1 MGFLD
6 LICRNNVA
14 LYFFMSLLALLYNH
28 YLLTVVVAAERT
40 SVHIV
45 YLGEKQHHDP
55 KVIKDSHHGLLAQV
69 LGSKEEAVNSMM
81 YSYKHGFSG
90 FAAKLTLA
98 QAQQLSELPG
108 VIHVVPNRLHR
119 IQTTHSWDYL
129 GLSPD
134 SPNNLLNQSNMGD
147 GAIIGVLD
155 TGIWPESKVFDDK
168 GLGPIPSRWK
178 GICQPGQ
185 LFNSTNCNKKLIGA
199 RWFNKGLLAEYGKPI
214 NTSDNM
220 EYLSPRDALGHGT
233 HVSSIAG
240 GSFVPNV
247 TIKDINFGT
256 VRGGA
261 PKVRLAMYK
270 VCWLVEGGGHC
281 SSADILK
288 AFDEAIHDGVDVLSL
303 SIGFAF
309 PLYSDVDERD
319 GINIGSFH
327 AVAKGISVV
336 CAAGN
341 DGPFAQTVANTAPWI
356 VTVAASTIDRS
367 FPTPITLGD
376 NQTIVGQAMY
386 TGEEIGFTNLVF
398 PVPTTFDPSFLGTCE
413 DLNLNNTPVAGNV
426 VLCFARTTRLSALTH
441 SVTAVKTA
449 GGVGVIIANNPSN
462 NLFPCYGSD
471 FPCLEVDYELGTK
484 ILYYIRSNSAP
495 KVKLGFSR
503 ILIGKPVPTKIA
515 YFSSKGPNSI
525 APAIL
530 KPDIAAPGNNI
541 IAATAPNDP
550 LSFNG
555 YTFYS
560 GTSMATPHVAGIV
573 ALLKSVHPNWS
584 PATLRS
590 AITTTAWTTDPSG
603 EPIFA
608 EGGPRKL
615 ADPFDYGSGIV
626 NPNKA
631 VDPGLLYDMGQPDY
645 VHYLCSM
652 GYNNSVISQVLQQPT
667 LCPNPAPSILDVNVP
682 SITVPS
688 LTDSVTLSRRVTN
701 VGPVNSIYKVVIEAP
716 LGIIVSV
723 RPGDLVFSSAV
734 KEISYSVTISTTH
747 KVNTGYLFGSLTW
760 SDGVHKVRS
769 PISVRTEIIKSY
781 FDDA

>member
-1 MGFLD
+1 MERL
-6 LICRNNVA
+6 
-14 LYFFMSLLALLYNH
+14 S
-28 YLLTVVVAAERT
+28 TVEKSIR
-40 SVHIV
+40 VHIV

-69 LGSKEEAVNSMM
+69 LGSKEEAVNCMM

-119 IQTTHSWDYL
+119 IQTTRSWDYL
-129 GLSPD
+129 GLSPH

-147 GAIIGVLD
+147 GIIIGVLD

-185 LFNSTNCNKKLIGA
+185 LFNSTNCNNKLIGA

-214 NTSDNM
+214 NTTNNM
-220 EYLSPRDALGHGT
+220 EYLSPRDAFGHGT

-240 GSFVPNV
+240 GSFVHNV
-247 TIKDINFGT
+247 TFKDINFGS

-261 PKVRLAMYK
+261 PKARLAMYK
-270 VCWLVEGGGHC
+270 VCWLVEEGGHC

-303 SIGFAF
+303 SIGGAF

-341 DGPFAQTVANTAPWI
+341 DGPFAQSVVNTAPWI

-367 FPTPITLGD
+367 FPTPITLGN

-386 TGEEIGFTNLVF
+386 TGDEIRFTNLVF
-398 PVPTTFDPSFLGTCE
+398 PMNTAFDPGFLG
-413 DLNLNNTPVAGNV
+413 
-426 VLCFARTTRLSALTH
+426 S
-441 SVTAVKTA
+441 
-449 GGVGVIIANNPSN
+449 
-462 NLFPCYGSD
+462 
-471 FPCLEVDYELGTK
+471 
-484 ILYYIRSNSAP
+484 P

-515 YFSSKGPNSI
+515 YFSSKGPNSM

-541 IAATAPNDP
+541 LAATTPTGP

-555 YTFYS
+555 YAFNS

-573 ALLKSVHPNWS
+573 ALLKSVHPSWS
-584 PATLRS
+584 PAALRS

-603 EPIFA
+603 EPVFA

-631 VDPGLLYDMGQPDY
+631 ADPGLLYDMDQPDY

-652 GYNNSVISQVLQQPT
+652 GYNNSIISQVLQQPT
-667 LCPNPAPSILDVNVP
+667 SCPNPAPSILDVNVP

-688 LTDSVTLSRRVTN
+688 LTDSVTLTRRVTN
-701 VGPVNSIYKVVIEAP
+701 VGPTNSIYKVVIEAP

-734 KEISYSVTISTTH
+734 KEISYNVTFSTTH

-760 SDGVHKVRS
+760 SDGEHKVRS